1 MPAHD
6 SVQIFEVMHRLLR
19 VYYRQHQE
27 PSAHLGLTRNEMRMI
42 LFLGRRPGA
51 SQSEMVTESGSDKGL
66 IARQVAV
73 LLERGLITKESALP
87 ARRGASCFLSIE
99 GRRVYDELQT
109 IAEGVARKFL
119 TPIDGETRKVLANG
133 LNKIL
138 DASH

>member
-109 IAEGVARKFL
+109 IAEGVARTFL